1 MAGQTQGYAR
11 AASFA
16 LSAGSL
22 IPTTSLVHVAVSA
35 VTRWKRSGAFVTTNR
50 RNDMTTTE
58 LTLTVRVT
66 NTTLDEMHEH
76 VKYIA
81 DELTAMFEDNLEQ
94 CATITDI
101 TISDDSKPRTFVS
114 KLAE

>member
-22 IPTTSLVHVAVSA
+22 IPTTSLVHVVVSA

-50 RNDMTTTE
+50 RNDMAITT
-58 LTLTVRVT
+58 LTLTLRVT
-66 NTTLDEMHEH
+66 NVALSEMRE
-76 VKYIA
+76 
-81 DELTAMFEDNLEQ
+81 
-94 CATITDI
+94 
-101 TISDDSKPRTFVS
+101 
-114 KLAE
+114 